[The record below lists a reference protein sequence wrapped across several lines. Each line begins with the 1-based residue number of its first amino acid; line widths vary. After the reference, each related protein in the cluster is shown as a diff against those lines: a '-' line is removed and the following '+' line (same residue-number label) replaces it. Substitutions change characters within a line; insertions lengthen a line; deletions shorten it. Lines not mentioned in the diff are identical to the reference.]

1 MNKFLKFISV
11 STLFLSLTSGAWIS
25 SHAAE
30 INIPGFTGT
39 ANTTFTSGF
48 SARVQ
53 SQDCRLLAGWKYT
66 VGQNHQTL
74 LGEDTVTVTSNGQSL
89 TTAQALG
96 GYMTATRGLSAAD
109 AATLLTVIDGSGQ
122 GCGQATSDSYGNT
135 TDTLFSYGND
145 NATDGPLNF
154 QRGDIFDATQSL
166 YSEISGVTDNGTSL
180 NLSFVA
186 SVNPALDI
194 NAPQFKTFEA
204 PAQDDFESAIDIL
217 DAYAVTSFDVADS
230 FVDVQFGRYV
240 TSWGESTFIPIGLN
254 GFVTNALDLPK
265 LLSPSSSIK
274 EALIPTEQVT
284 ITTAL
289 SDGSTLE
296 GYYQFNHEQVKLGPK
311 GSYFGSE
318 LFGDGYGQLDA
329 SGTNDLE
336 RNSPAACP
344 YSMVGGATL
353 AAAGTGG
360 LFTAGAGHACTAA
373 NIAAYSRHATN
384 WSDYDAT
391 SFIVAGLK
399 ALDATA
405 VTQSMGL
412 GAAHEFLG
420 SATSAAPS
428 ASNSGDSDDSKG
440 NIAAASSVAKAMTGY
455 SNLFTPDY
463 RKGANVSIFA
473 NPNGKFKDPDGSDY
487 GLRWGKYF
495 DTIGTGLDIGMY
507 YANYT
512 SKVPYFQAVMPN
524 GVFAQDILGAIALAH
539 GDWATSDL
547 TGVGISS
554 HSTGVFDASATASV
568 NTGFQNLKKGMD
580 DIAFA
585 QGLCDIVLG
594 TGLRP
599 LYGYSGNTRS
609 PVDRAVQQALHG
621 LVINGEIVHDSSLC
635 AATNLSS
642 GATALGGSA
651 LYGIRLASAL
661 VPMNATT
668 YRAIFP
674 EDNQVLGLS
683 FNTNVNGT
691 TLQGELAY
699 RPDFPL
705 ATGAGDQLN
714 QIFDKNG
721 STDLLNM
728 FAVAGID
735 VSSAAGSAGLASFI
749 SVVEGTLAATSS
761 SLGTDFF
768 DAIDA
773 YERSSLGNVVDD
785 NGNTIS
791 SLAAYSGNWYYSK
804 PFIEYDV
811 LSGTLG
817 TTTAFTA
824 THPVTAALGADSS
837 ALVTE
842 VGFVSVM
849 DMDDNANGYLAR
861 NGFNEGVAASTN
873 KCLGAFESIASVIAA
888 NSTPAIAAL
897 AAGYTNLHTSTRSMT
912 NIGSGLVDGL
922 FGNGGYC
929 GDKPGADDFAATY
942 RLLGTATYQNFNNSP
957 WTLTPTVV
965 VSHDFHGFAPSS
977 IGGFAEDRLS
987 FSASVSFSKGDMN
1000 ITGTYVDFMDLGD
1013 KYVQSLEDQDYLSLS
1028 ISQSF

>member
-1 MNKFLKFISV
+1 MNKFFKFISV
-11 STLFLSLTSGAWIS
+11 SALFLSLTSGAWMT

-30 INIPGFTGT
+30 INMPGFTGT

-53 SQDCRLLAGWKYT
+53 SQDCRLLAGWNYT
-66 VGQNHQTL
+66 VGQNHTTL
-74 LGEDTVTVTSNGQSL
+74 LGEGTVSGVSTR
-89 TTAQALG
+89 TAML
-96 GYMTATRGLSAAD
+96 GYMTGTRGLSAAD
-109 AATLLTVIDGSGQ
+109 ATTLLKVIDGSGQ
-122 GCGQATSDSYGNT
+122 GCGQATKDNYGNT

-204 PAQDDFESAIDIL
+204 PAKDDFESAIDVL

-318 LFGDGYGQLDA
+318 IFGDGFGQLDA

-336 RNSPAACP
+336 RNSPSACP
-344 YSMVGGATL
+344 YSMVGGSSNTSLAL
-353 AAAGTGG
+353 AATGG
-360 LFTAGAGHACTAA
+360 LFTAGGGHACTAA

-405 VTQSMGL
+405 VTQAMGTGANHAFL
-412 GAAHEFLG
+412 GAAG
-420 SATSAAPS
+420 TAGAS
-428 ASNSGDSDDSKG
+428 ASNSGDSEDSAG

-463 RKGANVSIFA
+463 RKGSVVSIFA
-473 NPNGKFKDPDGSDY
+473 NPDGKFKDPDGSDY

-495 DTIGTGLDIGMY
+495 DTIGTGVDFGMY

-524 GVFAQDILGAIALAH
+524 GVFAQDVLGAIAFSYADWTA
-539 GDWATSDL
+539 GDLSALGVSSNSAGTFDTS
-547 TGVGISS
+547 S
-554 HSTGVFDASATASV
+554 TASV
-568 NTGFQNLKKGMD
+568 NTGFENLFKGMN

-594 TGLRP
+594 AARAN
-599 LYGYSGNTRS
+599 YGYDGTNTRS
-609 PVDRAVQQALHG
+609 PVDRAVQQVLHG
-621 LVINGEIVHDSSLC
+621 VVIDNEIVHDSSLC
-635 AATNLSS
+635 AATNLSN

-705 ATGAGDQLN
+705 ATGASDQLN

-721 STDLLNM
+721 ATDLLNM

-735 VSSAAGSAGLASFI
+735 VSGTSGSGSAGLASFI
-749 SVVEGTLAATSS
+749 SVVESTLAATSS

-888 NSTPAIAAL
+888 NATPAIAAL
-897 AAGYTNLHTSTRSMT
+897 AAGYTNLHTSTRSLT

-957 WTLTPTVV
+957 WTLSPTVV
-965 VSHDFHGFAPSS
+965 ISHDFYGFAPSS

-1000 ITGTYVDFMDLGD
+1000 ITGSYVDFMDLGD